1 MAFRILIVDP
11 DEGAALHAQGVLASA
26 GYSLR
31 LARTFEEG
39 VPALTDQAPDLVI
52 TGLRLGPFNG
62 LHLVL
67 RSRLLNPNVATLVM
81 GQAVDHSRDVDSLQ
95 VPFLEKPFGR
105 ESLLK
110 TVSSLLADRVPRALS
125 GSRQWP
131 RKTTRIPA
139 SVCNTEHQII
149 DLSYGGLRLEGTD
162 LQAETGA
169 RIVVTLPTHGVTVQ
183 AVARWSMASG
193 EGSWC
198 GAEILDSG
206 TALSAWRSVVDS
218 MN

>member
-81 GQAVDHSRDVDSLQ
+81 GQAADHSSDVDSLQ
-95 VPFLEKPFGR
+95 VPFLEKPFAR

-110 TVSSLLADRVPRALS
+110 TVSSLLANRVPRALS
-125 GSRQWP
+125 GNRQWP
-131 RKTTRIPA
+131 RKTARIPA
-139 SVCNTEHQII
+139 SVFDVEHQII
-149 DLSYGGLRLEGTD
+149 DLSYGGLRLEGA
-162 LQAETGA
+162 LEAKMGS
-169 RIVVTLPTHGVTVQ
+169 RMVVTLPTFGLTLQ
-183 AVARWSMASG
+183 AVARWSTPSDDGAQ
-193 EGSWC
+193 C
-198 GAEILDSG
+198 GAEILDCG
-206 TALSAWRSVVDS
+206 AALTEWRTVVDS